1 MLSVSPPA
9 HLPASLHKP
18 LRARAPG
25 AAMGSDLA
33 PEGAT
38 HTHVRRVLYSESV
51 ISARVK
57 ELGAELSVAYA
68 EKRPLVL
75 QARA

>member
-1 MLSVSPPA
+1 VS
-9 HLPASLHKP
+9 
-18 LRARAPG
+18 
-25 AAMGSDLA
+25 
-33 PEGAT
+33 
-38 HTHVRRVLYSESV
+38 RVLYSESV